1 MAVNAS
7 CRRVATTGA
16 PYILA
21 VRDACPTA
29 WLAGF
34 NALLL
39 APLKLCSTNSTV
51 CFAVWK
57 MSSHSVLVAVTTEVS
72 AFTGDFRTRRR
83 AIRKVIEATRRWA
96 ARADPTND
104 QAWH

>member
-1 MAVNAS
+1 
-7 CRRVATTGA
+7 
-16 PYILA
+16 
-21 VRDACPTA
+21 
-29 WLAGF
+29 
-34 NALLL
+34 
-39 APLKLCSTNSTV
+39 
-51 CFAVWK
+51 